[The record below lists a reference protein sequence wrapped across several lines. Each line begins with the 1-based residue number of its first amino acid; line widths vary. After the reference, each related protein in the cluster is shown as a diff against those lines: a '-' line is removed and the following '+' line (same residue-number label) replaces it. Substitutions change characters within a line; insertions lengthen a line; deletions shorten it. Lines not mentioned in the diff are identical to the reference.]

1 MKSYHT
7 IILVGGRSTRFKDFN
22 DTDSM
27 PKSLGYIDKN
37 TLIIY
42 VLKNFIKYE
51 IQNFILPLGFYKNEF
66 IEYFKK
72 IQRIGNIKCNIAYD
86 ENDYLYFCNNK
97 KKEINI
103 YLCYTGLYKNK
114 AERVYEVVKK
124 LSINKFIVSYGDAI
138 GNVNLKKVFKYH
150 YDSNC
155 DATGVGMIMRSQY
168 GHYSINEKS
177 VVTQIIEKPVIEN
190 MVNIGYFFFKKNS
203 IEYFYKYKKLDLENG
218 VIKKIIK
225 KKRFNVYHHK
235 KFWKSVDTLKDL
247 IELKKFLKKN

>member
-72 IQRIGNIKCNIAYD
+72 IQRIGNIKCNIAYN
-86 ENDYLYFCNNK
+86 ENDYFYFCNNK
-97 KKEINI
+97 KK
-103 YLCYTGLYKNK
+103 
-114 AERVYEVVKK
+114 
-124 LSINKFIVSYGDAI
+124 
-138 GNVNLKKVFKYH
+138 GN
-150 YDSNC
+150 
-155 DATGVGMIMRSQY
+155 
-168 GHYSINEKS
+168 
-177 VVTQIIEKPVIEN
+177 
-190 MVNIGYFFFKKNS
+190 
-203 IEYFYKYKKLDLENG
+203 
-218 VIKKIIK
+218 
-225 KKRFNVYHHK
+225 
-235 KFWKSVDTLKDL
+235 
-247 IELKKFLKKN
+247 